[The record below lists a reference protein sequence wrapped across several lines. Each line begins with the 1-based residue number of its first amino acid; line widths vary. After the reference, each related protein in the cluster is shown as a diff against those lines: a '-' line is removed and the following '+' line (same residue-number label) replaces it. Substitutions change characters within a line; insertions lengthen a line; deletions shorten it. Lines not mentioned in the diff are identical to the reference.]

1 MLKKLI
7 LLVWLAASPAA
18 LAAPVI
24 VVLGDSLSSGYGLP
38 AGSGWVAL
46 LEARLRAQG
55 YPHQVVNA
63 SVSGE
68 TTLGGR
74 NRVAGLLER
83 HRPDVLIV
91 ALGGNDGLRG
101 LAPEMTR
108 ANLAAIIEAA
118 QARGSRVLLAGIR
131 LPPNYGRPYIEK
143 FQALFPELARRYGV
157 SLVPFLLE
165 GFGERLEFFQADG
178 IHPSA
183 SAQTLMLDNVWPAL
197 QPLLG
202 AHPGP
207 RRTSREGME

>member
-1 MLKKLI
+1 MLKRLI

-18 LAAPVI
+18 FAAPVI

-38 AGSGWVAL
+38 TGSGWVAL
-46 LEARLRAQG
+46 LEARLHALG

-83 HRPDVLIV
+83 HRPKVLIV

-101 LAPEMTR
+101 HAPETTR
-108 ANLAAIIEAA
+108 AHLAAIVEAA
-118 QARGSRVLLAGIR
+118 QAQGVRVVLVGIR
-131 LPPNYGRPYIEK
+131 LPPNYGRTYIEK
-143 FQALFPELARRYGV
+143 FHALFPELARRYRV
-157 SLVPFLLE
+157 PLVPFLLE

-178 IHPSA
+178 IHPSQ
-183 SAQTLMLDNVWPAL
+183 SAQALMLDNVWPAL
-197 QPLLG
+197 EPLLN
-202 AHPGP
+202 APAAT
-207 RRTSREGME
+207 RRN

>member
-1 MLKKLI
+1 MLKRLI
-7 LLVWLAASPAA
+7 LLIWLAASPAA

-68 TTLGGR
+68 TTLGAR
-74 NRVAGLLER
+74 NRVAGLLNR
-83 HRPDVLIV
+83 HRPEVLIV
-91 ALGGNDGLRG
+91 AVGGNDGLRG
-101 LAPEMTR
+101 LAPETTR

-118 QARGSRVLLAGIR
+118 RARGAHIVLAGMR
-131 LPPNYGRPYIEK
+131 LPPNYGRAYIEK
-143 FQALFPELARRYGV
+143 FHALFPELARRYRV

-178 IHPSA
+178 IHPGGP
-183 SAQTLMLDNVWPAL
+183 AQALILDNVWLAL
-197 QPLLG
+197 EPLLG
-202 AHPGP
+202 VHHES
-207 RRTSREGME
+207 RRASRRGM

>member
-1 MLKKLI
+1 M
-7 LLVWLAASPAA
+7 
-18 LAAPVI
+18 
-24 VVLGDSLSSGYGLP
+24 VLGDSLSSGYGLP

-46 LEARLRAQG
+46 LEARLRALG

-83 HRPDVLIV
+83 HRPEVLVV

-101 LAPEMTR
+101 LAPETTR

-118 QARGSRVLLAGIR
+118 QARGARVVLAGIR

-143 FQALFPELARRYGV
+143 FHALFPELARRYGV
-157 SLVPFLLE
+157 ALVPFLLE

-178 IHPSA
+178 IHPSQP
-183 SAQTLMLDNVWPAL
+183 AQALMLDNVWPAL
-197 QPLLG
+197 EPLLG
-202 AHPGP
+202 AHPGS
-207 RRTSREGME
+207 RRASRKGM